1 MEEAKLMNVIIGN
14 VIIGIGVVMVF
25 IGMLGFYRFK
35 DFYSKLLVAAIIDTM
50 AVITVLIGA
59 MIRSGL
65 TWFTLKVIL
74 ILAIILVLQPVVTS
88 KIALSARNNEIVK
101 EEERVEAERLA
112 LEAKNKPEWFD
123 WR

>member
-1 MEEAKLMNVIIGN
+1 MNVIIGN